1 MFRGRDEFRIKR
13 MRDQMRA
20 QGIDYLILR
29 IAENVLY
36 TTGYWPI
43 FGASMAVVPREDEAT
58 IFFVEG
64 EQEFVA
70 DSWVKD
76 TRAYKFFNLEQL
88 ANPTRDFSKMLKDL
102 WKEKGYNAKGTIGY
116 EASFEL
122 VAANNVSAEA
132 RVPTQSSFD
141 MLFTAFPEAKFVD
154 ASDAIRKARIVKSP
168 LEVELIQTACDIGAF
183 GYAAGRELMIPG
195 VSEAEVSGA
204 VEGRMYG
211 KGVGYNGVRRA
222 RGYCFA
228 MSGPNSAI
236 SWRPFCIASARKL
249 ERGDVVLLELDGF
262 ADGYFFDLTRT
273 MSVGDPTPR
282 AQEIWGI
289 VNEAVDAA
297 LKIIK
302 PGTPAGDLNRVAQ
315 QVIIDRGHGSHF
327 VHHVGHG
334 VGLQFHEPPTLH
346 PQSKELL
353 EEGMTFA
360 VEPAIYIQGWGG
372 VRIEENVVVTKDGY
386 RSLCAYT
393 RSL

>member
-1 MFRGRDEFRIKR
+1 MK
-13 MRDQMRA
+13 DQMRA
-20 QGIDYLILR
+20 EGLGYLIVR

-43 FGASMAVVPREDEAT
+43 LGASMAVVPLDDEPT
-58 IFFVEG
+58 IFYVEG

-76 TRAYKFFNLEQL
+76 ARAYKLGDLEQL
-88 ANPTRDFSKMLKDL
+88 ANPTRDLAKMLQDL
-102 WKEKGYNAKGTIGY
+102 WQEKRHNPQGTIGH

-122 VAANNVSAEA
+122 VAANNISAES
-132 RVPTQSSFD
+132 RVPAPCSLN
-141 MLFTAFPEAKFVD
+141 MLLSALPDAKFVD
-154 ASDAIRKARIVKSP
+154 ASNAIRKARIVKSP
-168 LEVELIQTACDIGAF
+168 LEIELIRTACEIGAL
-183 GYAAGRELMIPG
+183 GCAAARELMVPG

-228 MSGPNSAI
+228 MSGPNSAVAC
-236 SWRPFCIASARKL
+236 RPFCIASARKL

-262 ADGYFFDLTRT
+262 ADGYFFDVTRT
-273 MSVGDPTPR
+273 MSVGTPTPR

-289 VNEAVDAA
+289 VNEALDAA
-297 LKIIK
+297 LKTVK
-302 PGTPAGDLNRVAQ
+302 PGTPASELTRVAQ
-315 QVIIDRGHGSHF
+315 QVIIDRGHGAHF
-327 VHHVGHG
+327 MHPVGHG
-334 VGLQFHEPPTLH
+334 VGLQLHEPPTLH

-353 EEGMTFA
+353 EEGMILA

-372 VRIEENVVVTKDGY
+372 VRIEETVVVTQDGHE
-386 RSLCAYT
+386 SLSAYT